1 MQKPQQNIE
10 RAYDILRT
18 ENVNPLD
25 AIFAPNSVA
34 VIGASEKLGSV
45 GRTLLWNLISNPF
58 GGTVYPVN
66 PKHHSVLGI
75 RAYPTI
81 SDIPEQVDL
90 AVIATPASTV
100 PNIIGDCVNAGIKGV
115 IIISAGFKESGA
127 LGVDLEQQILT
138 QAHRSKIRIIGPNC
152 LGLMIPRT
160 GLNATFASAM
170 ARPGNVAFISQSGAL
185 CTAILDWSFQ
195 ENVGFSAFVSIGSML
210 DVGWGDL
217 IYYLSDDP
225 HTQSIVIYMESIGDA
240 RSFLS
245 AAREVA
251 LTKPII
257 VIKAG
262 RTEAAAKAAISH
274 TGASNITSLQGKPI
288 LASWMGGANVT
299 SGEMILNHNGIPT
312 YPYPDEAARTFTYMW
327 RSSYNLQGI
336 YETPILGNRKLG
348 IGDGYAVVKQIIDIA
363 SFKLH
368 QNHRHIIK
376 DLSFAEK
383 PVFLEINR
391 RQFKCNICKKPFS
404 EDFDFAKKK
413 RTYTQRLA
421 KKIIQDVLEND
432 IHSVASKGIVTTE
445 EIERMLKDASEQLL
459 NIKPVNLKRLGIDEI
474 SLTKGKGNYCAV
486 LIDLD
491 TSKLIA
497 ILNGRT
503 IEVVKEVVVGWGT
516 EILEQIEEVSIDL
529 WQSYKNLVTEL
540 MPLAQVVADRF
551 HIMVQI
557 NKELDS
563 QRKKEKRKVEESI
576 KNAKTLSEKTSHEK
590 VLEGLNKSKY
600 VLLKNE
606 SDLNIEQMNKLVQ
619 VKAVSSTLK
628 EMHEFK
634 EKIRTIFN
642 KTDNWY
648 PAVFKLGMWLSKAKT
663 YFPRSNNTFIRW
675 FDEII
680 AYFDNGTTSG
690 VFEGINNKLKLIKRS
705 AYGFRNFENFRVRCL
720 LNWHFN

>member
-1 MQKPQQNIE
+1 MVNK
-10 RAYDILRT
+10 RDIKILT
-18 ENVNPLD
+18 EIL
-25 AIFAPNSVA
+25 
-34 VIGASEKLGSV
+34 
-45 GRTLLWNLISNPF
+45 
-58 GGTVYPVN
+58 
-66 PKHHSVLGI
+66 
-75 RAYPTI
+75 
-81 SDIPEQVDL
+81 DL
-90 AVIATPASTV
+90 AEIKVIS
-100 PNIIGDCVNAGIKGV
+100 
-115 IIISAGFKESGA
+115 
-127 LGVDLEQQILT
+127 
-138 QAHRSKIRIIGPNC
+138 
-152 LGLMIPRT
+152 
-160 GLNATFASAM
+160 
-170 ARPGNVAFISQSGAL
+170 
-185 CTAILDWSFQ
+185 
-195 ENVGFSAFVSIGSML
+195 
-210 DVGWGDL
+210 
-217 IYYLSDDP
+217 
-225 HTQSIVIYMESIGDA
+225 
-240 RSFLS
+240 
-245 AAREVA
+245 
-251 LTKPII
+251 
-257 VIKAG
+257 
-262 RTEAAAKAAISH
+262 
-274 TGASNITSLQGKPI
+274 PI
-288 LASWMGGANVT
+288 L
-299 SGEMILNHNGIPT
+299 H
-312 YPYPDEAARTFTYMW
+312 D
-327 RSSYNLQGI
+327 
-336 YETPILGNRKLG
+336 G
-348 IGDGYAVVKQIIDIA
+348 IGIILQTEPIK
-363 SFKLH
+363 SYSICPRCGTKSLKLH

-383 PVFLEINR
+383 LVFLEINR
-391 RQFKCNICKKPFS
+391 RQFKCDTCKKPFS

-413 RTYTQRLA
+413 RTYTKRLA
-421 KKIIQDVLEND
+421 NKIIQDVLEND

-474 SLTKGKGNYCAV
+474 ALTKGKGNYCAV

-503 IEVVKEVVVGWGT
+503 QEVVKEVVTGWGT

-529 WQSYKNLVTEL
+529 WQSYKNLVVEL

-576 KNAKTLSEKTSHEK
+576 KNAKTLFEKTEHEK

-606 SDLNIEQMNKLVQ
+606 SDLNTEQINKLIQ
-619 VKAVSSTLK
+619 VKAVSPTLK
-628 EMHEFK
+628 SMHELK

-642 KTDNWY
+642 QTDSWY

-690 VFEGINNKLKLIKRS
+690 AVEGINNKLKLIKRS